1 MNPLKALPVGPAILA
16 LGLCLLP
23 SAPSPARAADES
35 AGMGADKNMIRI
47 AQDDRDRD
55 RDSDSDSGYL
65 GVQVQRLTAA
75 LRRAKGI
82 PESTDGS
89 LVNNVESGGPAD
101 DAGIKRGD
109 VILEVNHE
117 PTANPSDLVQ
127 LVRGLDPGKRVSV
140 RIWRDGVTRTI
151 DVKVGSR
158 PEGSDLPAPPRMP
171 GWGGPRGGQG
181 PDDGDQIIIR
191 GNQSSLEKQ
200 IKDLQ
205 EQISR
210 IEGEVKEL
218 RSQVEQ
224 GRRGRSGDDRDRN
237 DDRDRDQNDY

>member
-1 MNPLKALPVGPAILA
+1 MSPLKASPVGPAILA
-16 LGLCLLP
+16 LGLCLF
-23 SAPSPARAADES
+23 SVAPAPARAADEG
-35 AGMGADKNMIRI
+35 AGMGADKNNII
-47 AQDDRDRD
+47 IVAQDDRDQN

-82 PESTDGS
+82 PESTEGS

-117 PTANPSDLVQ
+117 PTSNPSDLVQ
-127 LVRGLDPGKRVSV
+127 IVRGLEPGKRTLV

-151 DVKVGSR
+151 DIKVGSR
-158 PEGSDLPAPPRMP
+158 PEGSDLPTPPRRP
-171 GWGGPRGGQG
+171 GWEGPGGGGG
-181 PDDGDQIIIR
+181 PDDIQIIR
-191 GNQSSLEKQ
+191 GNRNSLEKQ
-200 IKDLQ
+200 IKALQ
-205 EQISR
+205 DQMAR
-210 IEGEVKEL
+210 IESEVKEL

-224 GRRGRSGDDRDRN
+224 GRKARDRDDRDRN
-237 DDRDRDQNDY
+237 DDRDQDNNND

>member
-1 MNPLKALPVGPAILA
+1 
-16 LGLCLLP
+16 
-23 SAPSPARAADES
+23 
-35 AGMGADKNMIRI
+35 MGAQDNIIRV

-55 RDSDSDSGYL
+55 RDSDTDSGYL

-117 PTANPSDLVQ
+117 ATTSPSELVSV
-127 LVRGLDPGKRVSV
+127 VRNLEPGKRVSV

-151 DVKVGSR
+151 DIKVGSR
-158 PEGSDLPAPPRMP
+158 PESGSDVPAPPRVPSWESP
-171 GWGGPRGGQG
+171 GAGRGS
-181 PDDGDQIIIR
+181 DDSDHIVIR
-191 GNQSSLEKQ
+191 GNNRSELERQ

-205 EQISR
+205 DQLSR
-210 IEGEVKEL
+210 LRNEDLARLEREVREL
-218 RSQVEQ
+218 RSKVEQ
-224 GRRGRSGDDRDRN
+224 GQRGRDRDDRNRN
-237 DDRDRDQNDY
+237 DDRDRDSNDED